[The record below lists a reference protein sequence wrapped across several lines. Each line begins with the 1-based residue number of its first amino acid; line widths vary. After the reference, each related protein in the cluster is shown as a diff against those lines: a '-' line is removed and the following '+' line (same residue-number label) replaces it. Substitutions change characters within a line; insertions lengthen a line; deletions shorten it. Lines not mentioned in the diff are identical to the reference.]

1 LTNCPTEC
9 LESRLAQAHT
19 RCANGNQQLGMLFRL
34 QAPYEIH
41 LQDFSIGIAS
51 KKYVST
57 IATRL
62 GWTGWLLVL
71 VYFGALTAISDYI
84 AHWFLFSEELL
95 FYEVFITVIVSTVVL
110 YVLAQVHSALRDK
123 NSTSKWWGR
132 GLKILSI
139 IFGVIGF
146 VYLSIGLI
154 QYFSIDDFRSDPDLR
169 NLDSELKNSIIQN
182 SYRFG
187 TLLTVSGVIA
197 FVATAGLSFHR
208 KFGWY
213 AAVSLVLIQIVAITG
228 LLDEERVTHFI
239 LLPEITKQLT
249 LEQIQEIETV
259 FVPIIINS
267 VFAMLVANIVTVTFL
282 TLPTVLT
289 IFNMRPDILSSRIGR
304 SL

>member
-1 LTNCPTEC
+1 
-9 LESRLAQAHT
+9 
-19 RCANGNQQLGMLFRL
+19 
-34 QAPYEIH
+34 
-41 LQDFSIGIAS
+41 
-51 KKYVST
+51 VSN

-71 VYFGALTAISDYI
+71 VYFGALTAISEYI
-84 AHWFLFSEELL
+84 AQWLLFSEELL
-95 FYEVFITVIVSTVVL
+95 FYEVFITVIVSTAVL
-110 YVLAQVHSALRDK
+110 YVLARVYTAIRDK

-132 GLKILSI
+132 GLKILSVLFAI
-139 IFGVIGF
+139 MGF

-154 QYFSIDDFRSDPDLR
+154 SYFSINDFRSDPELK
-169 NLDSELKNSIIQN
+169 NLDSELRNSIIQN

-197 FVATAGLSFHR
+197 FVATAGISVRR

-228 LLDEERVTHFI
+228 LLEEERVTDFI
-239 LLPEITKQLT
+239 LLPGLTKQLT
-249 LEQIQEIETV
+249 FEEIQQIETA

-267 VFAMLVANIVTVTFL
+267 AFAMLVANIVTVTFL
-282 TLPTVLT
+282 TLPRILT
-289 IFNMRPDILSSRIGR
+289 IFNMRPDILSSRLGR

>member
-1 LTNCPTEC
+1 
-9 LESRLAQAHT
+9 
-19 RCANGNQQLGMLFRL
+19 
-34 QAPYEIH
+34 
-41 LQDFSIGIAS
+41 
-51 KKYVST
+51 VST

-95 FYEVFITVIVSTVVL
+95 FYEVFITVIISTVVL
-110 YVLAQVHSALRDK
+110 YVLAQVYSTLRDK
-123 NSTSKWWGR
+123 NSTSKWWSR

-154 QYFSIDDFRSDPDLR
+154 QYFSIDDFRSDPDLK
-169 NLDSELKNSIIQN
+169 NLDSELQNSIIQN

-187 TLLTVSGVIA
+187 TLLTVSGIIA
-197 FVATAGLSFHR
+197 FVATAGLSLHR

-228 LLDEERVTHFI
+228 LLDKERVTHFI

-267 VFAMLVANIVTVTFL
+267 VFAMLVANIGTVTFL

>member
-1 LTNCPTEC
+1 
-9 LESRLAQAHT
+9 
-19 RCANGNQQLGMLFRL
+19 
-34 QAPYEIH
+34 
-41 LQDFSIGIAS
+41 
-51 KKYVST
+51 VST
-57 IATRL
+57 IVTRL

-110 YVLAQVHSALRDK
+110 YALARIYNALRDK
-123 NSTSKWWGR
+123 NSTSKWWDR
-132 GLKILSI
+132 GLKMLSM

-146 VYLSIGLI
+146 VYLSTGLI
-154 QYFSIDDFRSDPDLR
+154 SYFSIDDFRSDPELR
-169 NLDSELKNSIIQN
+169 NLDSELQNSIIQN
-182 SYRFG
+182 SYLFG
-187 TLLTVSGVIA
+187 TLLAVSGIIA
-197 FVATAGLSFHR
+197 FVATAGISIRR

-228 LLDEERVTHFI
+228 LLDKERVMYFI
-239 LLPEITKQLT
+239 LPPEITKQLT
-249 LEQIQEIETV
+249 LEEIQQIETI

-267 VFAMLVANIVTVTFL
+267 VFVMLVASIVTVTFL
-282 TLPTVLT
+282 TLPRVLT

>member
-1 LTNCPTEC
+1 
-9 LESRLAQAHT
+9 
-19 RCANGNQQLGMLFRL
+19 M
-34 QAPYEIH
+34 
-41 LQDFSIGIAS
+41 
-51 KKYVST
+51 ST
-57 IATRL
+57 ISTRL

-95 FYEVFITVIVSTVVL
+95 FYEVFITVIISTVVL
-110 YVLAQVHSALRDK
+110 YVLAQVYSVLRDK
-123 NSTSKWWGR
+123 NSTSIWWGR

-139 IFGVIGF
+139 IFGVTGF

-154 QYFSIDDFRSDPDLR
+154 LYLSIDDFRSDPDLK
-169 NLDSELKNSIIQN
+169 NLDSELKNSIIEN
-182 SYRFG
+182 SYLFG
-187 TLLTVSGVIA
+187 TLLMVSGIIA
-197 FVATAGLSFHR
+197 FIATVGLSIRR

-213 AAVSLVLIQIVAITG
+213 AAVSLVLIQIVAVTG
-228 LLDEERVTHFI
+228 LLEKERVTHFI
-239 LLPEITKQLT
+239 LLPEIAKQMT

-259 FVPIIINS
+259 FVPVVINS

-289 IFNMRPDILSSRIGR
+289 IFNMRPDLLSSRIGR

>member
-1 LTNCPTEC
+1 VSLATIYAIPLTTP
-9 LESRLAQAHT
+9 
-19 RCANGNQQLGMLFRL
+19 
-34 QAPYEIH
+34 I
-41 LQDFSIGIAS
+41 QDTSARFFYQNSI
-51 KKYVST
+51 KMCVST
-57 IATRL
+57 IVTRL

-110 YVLAQVHSALRDK
+110 YILARVYSALRDK
-123 NSTSKWWGR
+123 SSTSKWWGR
-132 GLKILSI
+132 GLKILCI

-146 VYLSIGLI
+146 IYLGIGLI
-154 QYFSIDDFRSDPDLR
+154 SYFSIDDFRSDPELK
-169 NLDSELKNSIIQN
+169 NLDSELQNSIIEH
-182 SYRFG
+182 SYLFG

-197 FVATAGLSFHR
+197 FAATAGLSIRR

-213 AAVSLVLIQIVAITG
+213 AAVSLVLLQIVAITG
-228 LLDEERVTHFI
+228 LLDKERVMHFI

-249 LEQIQEIETV
+249 LQEIQQIETV

-267 VFAMLVANIVTVTFL
+267 VFVMLVANIVTVTFL

-289 IFNMRPDILSSRIGR
+289 IFDIRQDILSSRIGR

>member
-1 LTNCPTEC
+1 
-9 LESRLAQAHT
+9 
-19 RCANGNQQLGMLFRL
+19 MLFHLPIRDT
-34 QAPYEIH
+34 P

-51 KKYVST
+51 KKCMST

-62 GWTGWLLVL
+62 GWTGWFLVI
-71 VYFGALTAISDYI
+71 VYLGALTAISDYI
-84 AHWFLFSEELL
+84 ANWFLFSEELL
-95 FYEVFITVIVSTVVL
+95 FYEVFITVIVSTAVL
-110 YVLAQVHSALRDK
+110 YILARAYSALRDK

-139 IFGVIGF
+139 IFGLIGF

-154 QYFSIDDFRSDPDLR
+154 SYFSVDDFRSDPDLR
-169 NLDSELKNSIIQN
+169 NLDSELRTSIVQN
-182 SYRFG
+182 SYFFG
-187 TLLTVSGVIA
+187 ILLTVSGIIA
-197 FVATAGLSFHR
+197 FVATAGLSIRR

-228 LLDEERVTHFI
+228 LLDEERVMHYI
-239 LLPEITKQLT
+239 LLPELAEQFT
-249 LEQIQEIETV
+249 LEEIQQIETV

-282 TLPTVLT
+282 TLPRILT

>member
-1 LTNCPTEC
+1 
-9 LESRLAQAHT
+9 
-19 RCANGNQQLGMLFRL
+19 M
-34 QAPYEIH
+34 
-41 LQDFSIGIAS
+41 SI
-51 KKYVST
+51 

-95 FYEVFITVIVSTVVL
+95 FYEVFITVIISTVVL
-110 YVLAQVHSALRDK
+110 YVLARVYSALRDK
-123 NSTSKWWGR
+123 NSTSKWWDR
-132 GLKILSI
+132 GLKVLSI

-169 NLDSELKNSIIQN
+169 NLDSELQNTIIQN

-197 FVATAGLSFHR
+197 FVATAGISARR

-228 LLDEERVTHFI
+228 LLDKERVMHFI

-249 LEQIQEIETV
+249 LEEIEQIEAV
-259 FVPIIINS
+259 LVPIIINS

-282 TLPTVLT
+282 TLPRVLT
-289 IFNMRPDILSSRIGR
+289 IFKMRSDILSSRIGK
-304 SL
+304 SF

>member
-1 LTNCPTEC
+1 
-9 LESRLAQAHT
+9 
-19 RCANGNQQLGMLFRL
+19 MLFLL
-34 QAPYEIH
+34 QAPYETH
-41 LQDFSIGIAS
+41 LQNFSMGTAS
-51 KKYVST
+51 KKCVCTT

-95 FYEVFITVIVSTVVL
+95 FYEVFITIIISTAVL

-132 GLKILSI
+132 GLKVLSI
-139 IFGVIGF
+139 IFGAIGF
-146 VYLSIGLI
+146 FYLSIGLI
-154 QYFSIDDFRSDPDLR
+154 QYFSIEDFRSDPDIKT
-169 NLDSELKNSIIQN
+169 LDSKLQNSIIQN

-187 TLLTVSGVIA
+187 TLLTVSGVIS
-197 FVATAGLSFHR
+197 FVATAGLSLRR

-213 AAVSLVLIQIVAITG
+213 AAVSLVFIQIVAITG
-228 LLDEERVTHFI
+228 LLDRERVTDFI

-259 FVPIIINS
+259 FVRIILNS

-282 TLPTVLT
+282 TLSRVLT
-289 IFNMRPDILSSRIGR
+289 IFNMRPDILSSRMGR

>member
-1 LTNCPTEC
+1 
-9 LESRLAQAHT
+9 
-19 RCANGNQQLGMLFRL
+19 M
-34 QAPYEIH
+34 
-41 LQDFSIGIAS
+41 
-51 KKYVST
+51 ST

-95 FYEVFITVIVSTVVL
+95 FYEVFITVIISTVVL
-110 YVLAQVHSALRDK
+110 YVLAQVYSVLRDK

-139 IFGVIGF
+139 IFGVTGF

-154 QYFSIDDFRSDPDLR
+154 LYLSIDDFRSDPDLK
-169 NLDSELKNSIIQN
+169 NLDSELKNSIIEN
-182 SYRFG
+182 SYLFG
-187 TLLTVSGVIA
+187 TLLMVSGIIA
-197 FVATAGLSFHR
+197 FIATVGLSIRR

-228 LLDEERVTHFI
+228 LLEKERVTHFI
-239 LLPEITKQLT
+239 LLPEIAKQMT

-259 FVPIIINS
+259 FVPVVINS

-289 IFNMRPDILSSRIGR
+289 IFNMRPDIFSSRIGR

>member
-1 LTNCPTEC
+1 MHFPMATMHAIPIASPIRDT
-9 LESRLAQAHT
+9 
-19 RCANGNQQLGMLFRL
+19 
-34 QAPYEIH
+34 H
-41 LQDFSIGIAS
+41 LQDFSIRIAS
-51 KKYVST
+51 KKCVST

-84 AHWFLFSEELL
+84 AHWFLFTEEML
-95 FYEVFITVIVSTVVL
+95 FYEVFITVIISTVVL
-110 YVLAQVHSALRDK
+110 YVLTRVHSALRDK

-139 IFGVIGF
+139 IFGFIGF

-169 NLDSELKNSIIQN
+169 NLDSELQNSIIQN

-187 TLLTVSGVIA
+187 TLLTVSGVIS

-228 LLDEERVTHFI
+228 LLDKERVTHFI
-239 LLPEITKQLT
+239 LLPEITEQLT
-249 LEQIQEIETV
+249 LEQIQEIERV

-282 TLPTVLT
+282 TLPRVLT

>member
-1 LTNCPTEC
+1 
-9 LESRLAQAHT
+9 
-19 RCANGNQQLGMLFRL
+19 M
-34 QAPYEIH
+34 
-41 LQDFSIGIAS
+41 
-51 KKYVST
+51 ST

-95 FYEVFITVIVSTVVL
+95 FYEVFFTVIVSTVVL
-110 YVLAQVHSALRDK
+110 YVLAQVYSALIDK

-132 GLKILSI
+132 GLKVLSV

-154 QYFSIDDFRSDPDLR
+154 QYFSIDDFRSDPDLK
-169 NLDSELKNSIIQN
+169 NLDSELQNSIIQN

-197 FVATAGLSFHR
+197 FVATAGLSFRR

-228 LLDEERVTHFI
+228 LLDKERVTHFI

-249 LEQIQEIETV
+249 LEEIQEIETA

-267 VFAMLVANIVTVTFL
+267 VFAMLVANLVTVTFL
-282 TLPTVLT
+282 TLPRVLT
-289 IFNMRPDILSSRIGR
+289 IFNMRPDIVSSRIGR
-304 SL
+304 SM

>member
-1 LTNCPTEC
+1 
-9 LESRLAQAHT
+9 
-19 RCANGNQQLGMLFRL
+19 
-34 QAPYEIH
+34 
-41 LQDFSIGIAS
+41 
-51 KKYVST
+51 
-57 IATRL
+57 RL

-95 FYEVFITVIVSTVVL
+95 FYEVFITVIISTVVL
-110 YVLAQVHSALRDK
+110 YVLAQVYSVLRDK

-139 IFGVIGF
+139 IFGVTGF

-154 QYFSIDDFRSDPDLR
+154 LYLSIDDFRSDPDLK
-169 NLDSELKNSIIQN
+169 NLDSELKNSIIEN
-182 SYRFG
+182 SYLFG
-187 TLLTVSGVIA
+187 TLLMVSGIIA
-197 FVATAGLSFHR
+197 FIATVGLSIRR

-213 AAVSLVLIQIVAITG
+213 AAVSLVLIQIVAVTG
-228 LLDEERVTHFI
+228 LLEKERVTHFI
-239 LLPEITKQLT
+239 LLPEIAKQMT

-259 FVPIIINS
+259 FVPVVINS

-289 IFNMRPDILSSRIGR
+289 IFNMRPDLLSSRIGR

>member
-1 LTNCPTEC
+1 
-9 LESRLAQAHT
+9 
-19 RCANGNQQLGMLFRL
+19 M
-34 QAPYEIH
+34 
-41 LQDFSIGIAS
+41 
-51 KKYVST
+51 ST

-95 FYEVFITVIVSTVVL
+95 FYEVFITVIISTVVL
-110 YVLAQVHSALRDK
+110 YVLAQVHSILRDK
-123 NSTSKWWGR
+123 NSTSKWWSR

-154 QYFSIDDFRSDPDLR
+154 QYFSIDDFRSDPDLK
-169 NLDSELKNSIIQN
+169 NLDSELQSSIIQN

-187 TLLTVSGVIA
+187 TLLTVSSIIA
-197 FVATAGLSFHR
+197 FVATAGLSFRR

-228 LLDEERVTHFI
+228 LLDKERVTHFI

-289 IFNMRPDILSSRIGR
+289 IFNMRPDILSSRIGK
-304 SL
+304 SP

>member
-1 LTNCPTEC
+1 
-9 LESRLAQAHT
+9 
-19 RCANGNQQLGMLFRL
+19 M
-34 QAPYEIH
+34 
-41 LQDFSIGIAS
+41 
-51 KKYVST
+51 ST

-95 FYEVFITVIVSTVVL
+95 FYEVFITVIISTVVL
-110 YVLAQVHSALRDK
+110 YVLAQVHSTLRDK
-123 NSTSKWWGR
+123 SSTSKWWGR

-139 IFGVIGF
+139 IFGFIGF

-154 QYFSIDDFRSDPDLR
+154 QYFSIDDFRSDPDLK
-169 NLDSELKNSIIQN
+169 NLDSELQNSIIQN

-187 TLLTVSGVIA
+187 TLLTVSGIIA
-197 FVATAGLSFHR
+197 FVATAGLSFRR

-267 VFAMLVANIVTVTFL
+267 VFAMLIANIVTVTFL

-289 IFNMRPDILSSRIGR
+289 IFNMRPDILSSRIGK
-304 SL
+304 SP

>member
-1 LTNCPTEC
+1 
-9 LESRLAQAHT
+9 
-19 RCANGNQQLGMLFRL
+19 
-34 QAPYEIH
+34 
-41 LQDFSIGIAS
+41 
-51 KKYVST
+51 VST

-95 FYEVFITVIVSTVVL
+95 FYEVFITVIISTVVL
-110 YVLAQVHSALRDK
+110 YVLAQVYSILRDK

-139 IFGVIGF
+139 IFGVTGF

-154 QYFSIDDFRSDPDLR
+154 LYLSIDDFRSDPDLK
-169 NLDSELKNSIIQN
+169 NLDSELKNSIIEN
-182 SYRFG
+182 SYLFG
-187 TLLTVSGVIA
+187 TLLMVSGIIA
-197 FVATAGLSFHR
+197 FIATVGLSIRR

-213 AAVSLVLIQIVAITG
+213 AAVSLVLIQIVAVTG
-228 LLDEERVTHFI
+228 LLEKERVTHFI
-239 LLPEITKQLT
+239 LLPEIAKQMT

-259 FVPIIINS
+259 FVTVVINS

-289 IFNMRPDILSSRIGR
+289 IFNMRPDLLSSRIGR

>member
-1 LTNCPTEC
+1 
-9 LESRLAQAHT
+9 
-19 RCANGNQQLGMLFRL
+19 
-34 QAPYEIH
+34 
-41 LQDFSIGIAS
+41 
-51 KKYVST
+51 VST
-57 IATRL
+57 IAKTL

-84 AHWFLFSEELL
+84 AHWLLFSEELL
-95 FYEVFITVIVSTVVL
+95 FYEVFITVIISTIVL

-123 NSTSKWWGR
+123 NSTSKWWDR
-132 GLKILSI
+132 GLKILST

-154 QYFSIDDFRSDPDLR
+154 QYFSIDDFRSDPDLK
-169 NLDSELKNSIIQN
+169 NLDPELQN
-182 SYRFG
+182 SYPFG
-187 TLLTVSGVIA
+187 ILVTISGVIA
-197 FVATAGLSFHR
+197 FVATAGLSLHR

-228 LLDEERVTHFI
+228 LLDKERVTHFI

-249 LEQIQEIETV
+249 LEEIQQIETV

-282 TLPTVLT
+282 TLPRVLT

>member
-1 LTNCPTEC
+1 
-9 LESRLAQAHT
+9 
-19 RCANGNQQLGMLFRL
+19 M
-34 QAPYEIH
+34 
-41 LQDFSIGIAS
+41 
-51 KKYVST
+51 ST

-95 FYEVFITVIVSTVVL
+95 FYEVFITVIISTVVL
-110 YVLAQVHSALRDK
+110 YVLAQVYSVLRDK

-132 GLKILSI
+132 GLKLLSI
-139 IFGVIGF
+139 IFGVTGF

-154 QYFSIDDFRSDPDLR
+154 LYLSIDDFRSDPDLK
-169 NLDSELKNSIIQN
+169 NLDSELKNSIIEN
-182 SYRFG
+182 SYLFG
-187 TLLTVSGVIA
+187 TLLMVSGIIA
-197 FVATAGLSFHR
+197 FIATVGLSIRR

-213 AAVSLVLIQIVAITG
+213 AAVSLVLIQIVAVTG
-228 LLDEERVTHFI
+228 LLEKERVTHFI
-239 LLPEITKQLT
+239 LLPEIAKQMT

-259 FVPIIINS
+259 FVPVVINS

-289 IFNMRPDILSSRIGR
+289 IFNMRPELLSSRIGR

>member
-1 LTNCPTEC
+1 
-9 LESRLAQAHT
+9 
-19 RCANGNQQLGMLFRL
+19 MLFRS
-34 QAPYEIH
+34 QAPYDTH
-41 LQDFSIGIAS
+41 LQDFSMGIAS
-51 KKYVST
+51 KKCVST
-57 IATRL
+57 IATRP

-95 FYEVFITVIVSTVVL
+95 FYEVSVTVIISTVIL
-110 YVLAQVHSALRDK
+110 YVLAQVHSALGDK
-123 NSTSKWWGR
+123 NSTSKWWSR
-132 GLKILSI
+132 GLKVLCIV
-139 IFGVIGF
+139 FGVIGI

-154 QYFSIDDFRSDPDLR
+154 QYFSIEDFRSDPDIKT
-169 NLDSELKNSIIQN
+169 LDSKLQNSIIQN

-187 TLLTVSGVIA
+187 TLLTTSGIVS
-197 FVATAGLSFHR
+197 FVATAGLSFRR

-228 LLDEERVTHFI
+228 LLDRERVTHFI
-239 LLPEITKQLT
+239 LLPEITNQLT
-249 LEQIQEIETV
+249 LEQIKEIETV

-267 VFAMLVANIVTVTFL
+267 VFAMLVANIANVTFL
-282 TLPTVLT
+282 TLPRVLT